1 MKTRIIVS
9 AACVVAL
16 SLAGVAHAQG
26 TPAQQNA
33 KPAATTSTSTPS
45 TTEYGGVSGT
55 TMAMGNPAHAA
66 WAPPASCGNLA
77 RCSPNSGH

>member
-1 MKTRIIVS
+1 MKTRSILC
-9 AACVVAL
+9 AACTVAL
-16 SLAGVAHAQG
+16 ALTNVAHAQG

-33 KPAATTSTSTPS
+33 QPPATTSS

-66 WAPPASCGNLA
+66 WTPPASCGHLA
-77 RCSPNSGH
+77 RCNPDSGH